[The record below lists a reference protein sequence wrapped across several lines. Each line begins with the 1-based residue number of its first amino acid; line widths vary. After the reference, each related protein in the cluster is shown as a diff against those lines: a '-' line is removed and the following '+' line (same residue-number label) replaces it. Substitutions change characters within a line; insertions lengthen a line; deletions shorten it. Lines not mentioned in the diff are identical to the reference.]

1 MLRLPE
7 SYRQIRHWPHPN
19 YVFDMQTVALVV
31 ATAVARNFSGGIMK
45 AVRRAFSLVATLIV
59 GLQCV
64 APVMAQTVLTGSAQ
78 THAVTN
84 TRIIKQQP
92 VYDTYR
98 APAPLR
104 SGASQVVVQRPVIQR
119 VYVQD
124 NRTYFQKHP
133 KVKAAT
139 IGAGVGTAAGAVTGL
154 VSGRGV
160 VRGGL
165 IGAGTGAGV
174 GLVRSSATMKRHPI
188 ANDVAT
194 GSLVGLGIGAAASRG
209 HKRAL
214 QGTGVGAA
222 VGLGVGLLRN
232 GLH

>member
-1 MLRLPE
+1 
-7 SYRQIRHWPHPN
+7 
-19 YVFDMQTVALVV
+19 
-31 ATAVARNFSGGIMK
+31 MK
-45 AVRRAFSLVATLIV
+45 AVRQVFGVIASLIV
-59 GLQCV
+59 GVQCLP
-64 APVMAQTVLTGSAQ
+64 PVLAQTVLTGSAQ
-78 THAVTN
+78 THAVTT
-84 TRIIKQQP
+84 TRIVKQQP

-98 APAPLR
+98 APAPMR